1 MPRGN
6 HEPSLTQFPRRVTPN
21 HHRLAEQF
29 VMYDNFYAT
38 GVSSGDGHQ
47 WATQANETAYC
58 LWPGY
63 AGRSYPFEGSDPL
76 APSSSGFI
84 WDLAAARNRTVAI
97 FGEYA
102 GREANVI
109 RADRP
114 QLMTDR
120 HKLMARWIAG
130 DDFSKDWNTRAPMR
144 SVNRFLVTN
153 YPAYSLAIPD
163 VVRARIFS
171 QTFRKWVSDG

>member
-1 MPRGN
+1 
-6 HEPSLTQFPRRVTPN
+6 
-21 HHRLAEQF
+21 
-29 VMYDNFYAT
+29 MYDNFYAT
-38 GVSSGDGHQ
+38 GTSSGDGHQ

-84 WDLAAARNRTVAI
+84 WDLAAAKDRTVAI
-97 FGEYA
+97 FGEYS

-120 HKLMARWIAG
+120 HKLTLDGRRRFFERLEYPRPHALRESLPG
-130 DDFSKDWNTRAPMR
+130 DQLSR
-144 SVNRFLVTN
+144 L
-153 YPAYSLAIPD
+153 
-163 VVRARIFS
+163 
-171 QTFRKWVSDG
+171 